1 MSDRPDRR
9 ARPLRRADFAR
20 VTRCGRRV
28 STRYFLV
35 FLDRRDDDG
44 PPRLGITVTR
54 KVGTA
59 VRRNRIKRL
68 VREWFRLRRAMLGAL
83 DVVVIAKREAPTT
96 LGLASTTGD
105 LDRSLEWSPP

>member
-1 MSDRPDRR
+1 MSDRRERR
-9 ARPLRRADFAR
+9 APPMRRADFAR

-35 FLDRRDDDG
+35 FLERRDDGG
-44 PPRLGITVTR
+44 PARLGITVTR

-68 VREWFRLRRAMLGAL
+68 VREWFRLRTAMLGAQ
-83 DVVVIAKREAPTT
+83 DVVVIAKREVPAT
-96 LGLASTTGD
+96 LVLSTTVGD
-105 LDRSLEWSPP
+105 LDRSLEASSP